1 MRTLFSAFAF
11 VALGLLSSCGGGN
24 ESASEPDTGTRYRSY
39 VYASSDV
46 AQESDL
52 AYSTRPNMGGM
63 QYTSSLTRDA
73 ERDLPTLTMR
83 LDVFEP
89 PLKPG
94 QGNRPL
100 VVFVHGGGFQA
111 GDKGERADEAVSYAR
126 LGYVTA
132 TVNYRLTP
140 DNDTNPVLRQTA
152 ITHATEDLQNAVRYL
167 KANAAR
173 WSIDVNRVAI
183 VGTSA
188 GGALALTAAVMGDP
202 DALEGTESDYDG
214 VSSHVGAV
222 VSTGATLIDP
232 LFDSDPLLNYDAADA
247 PVLLFHVSGKPDS
260 ATGAT
265 WEANVL
271 PTKARI
277 DASGNTCEAVPTPE
291 VEHTIKVG
299 VGSNHWPTIRDFLYR
314 ELALAALPA

>member
-1 MRTLFSAFAF
+1 MRTLISSFAF
-11 VALGLLSSCGGGN
+11 VAIGLLSSCGGGN
-24 ESASEPDTGTRYRSY
+24 DSASEPDTGTRYASY
-39 VYASSDV
+39 VYASSEV
-46 AQESDL
+46 ATESGL

-63 QYTSSLTRDA
+63 QYTSTLTRTQ
-73 ERDLPTLTMR
+73 EQNQSTLTMR

-89 PLKPG
+89 PLKAG

-111 GDKGERADEAVSYAR
+111 GDKSERADEAVSYAR

-140 DNDTNPVLRQTA
+140 ENDTNAVLRQTA
-152 ITHATEDLQNAVRYL
+152 ITHATEDVQNAVRYL

-188 GGALALTAAVMGDP
+188 GGALALASAVMGDP

-214 VSSHVGAV
+214 VSSHVAAV
-222 VSTGATLIDP
+222 VSTGATLIEP
-232 LFDSDPLLNYDAADA
+232 LFDTDPLLHYDAADA
-247 PVLLFHVSGKPDS
+247 PVLLFHTSGQPDQ

-265 WEANVL
+265 WEGNVV
-271 PTKARI
+271 PTKQRI
-277 DASGNTCEAVPTPE
+277 DASGNTCQAVQTPE
-291 VEHTIKVG
+291 VPHTIKVG
-299 VGSNHWPTIRDFLYR
+299 VGANHWPTIRDFLYR
-314 ELALAALPA
+314 ELALAELPA